1 MKKIFIIFIFI
12 SFYSSA
18 KAQATLGWEK
28 TVRPDGSNLTN
39 SEGNTIT
46 RDAFQ
51 DPTGI
56 VFSNNGKK
64 VFASNRTVSGNP
76 KHECIKQMNLGKPY
90 DFITASTVVDEASP
104 LETKVGLSGNA
115 DIRCTDLRFNR
126 DGTQLFVSNITGK
139 IHGFDLANPFDLK
152 NLTYN
157 SNVSADFGFY
167 ISFNFNN
174 EGTKLF
180 VLDGVQDGQHIDEYN
195 LSTAYDLTSAT
206 LSNTLNLEADPT
218 NTHLGSKDLGR
229 SLRFTQDGRSM
240 FVLIQD
246 GDNNNNTT
254 LDSIFQFRLTQSF
267 DTSTASL
274 IGSVTLPETLNLAG
288 LGLAFS
294 PGGDKLYIASD
305 LGPQVLSERMIDGNS
320 TDVVVQV
327 NLSCNFGIAA
337 CVSDPTSGLAT
348 QIQLAKNNV
357 SENSSIIFK
366 RFEWIKRNRNRNN
379 FNNFNASIKSDNLLI
394 NYLFDKA
401 QDKAVIQTASLKKNS
416 SKDKKNNWSYWSNG
430 DLTYGNY
437 HGKTDVLGTVLEK
450 PKDITTSGITFGA
463 DKKNSKNSFYGYAI
477 RYADGKARLGSSG
490 DTLMDSTTLSYYFI
504 EPFNDN
510 GYRNIVF
517 GLSSFNYKLQ
527 TQSTVTGNRNGQ
539 QIFTAIDVRNDS
551 EFSSFNLTPSFKLK
565 YSITE
570 LSDFTEYMTNV
581 SSGATNVI
589 YGSESFVA
597 GDLATGILFNTD
609 PYKYNNKT
617 TSHNGGLE
625 FVYDYSPDV
634 ITDYSFSDDSN
645 TEFYEIEKYSQ
656 SNIRLSYGI
665 EEVYENNLTL
675 SFNYERLQH
684 LNSSNYVSEH
694 AYNNEDS
701 YSESFFFK
709 VGHIKKEDYQLALS
723 LDALQDYKLNSHY
736 SKKLGVF
743 NLDFDANYNFM
754 SVVPEYGALVN
765 ISNKF

>member
-1 MKKIFIIFIFI
+1 MRLIQLLFLLASITICLETKAI
-12 SFYSSA
+12 
-18 KAQATLGWEK
+18 AQATLAWET
-28 TVRPDGSNLTN
+28 TVRPEGSNLTS
-39 SEGNTIT
+39 SEGATIT

-56 VFSNNGKK
+56 AFSNNGKK
-64 VFASNRTVSGNP
+64 VFASNRNVSGT
-76 KHECIKQMNLGKPY
+76 HECIKQMNLGTPY
-90 DFITASTVVDEASP
+90 DFRTASTVVDEASP
-104 LETKVGLSGNA
+104 LETKVGLSNDA

-139 IHGFDLANPFDLK
+139 IHGFDLAKPFDLK

-180 VLDGVQDGQHIDEYN
+180 VLDGTQDGQHIDEYN

-218 NTHLGSKDLGR
+218 NTHLGDKDQGR

-246 GDNNNNTT
+246 GDNLNNTT
-254 LDSIFQFRLTQSF
+254 LDSIFQFRLTRSF
-267 DTSTASL
+267 DTSSASL

-305 LGPQVLSERMIDGNS
+305 LGPQVLQERMIDGNS

-357 SENSSIIFK
+357 SENSSVIFK

-401 QDKAVIQTASLKKNS
+401 QDKAVIQTASIKKNS

-437 HGKTDVLGTVLEK
+437 HGKTDVFGTALEK
-450 PKDITTSGITFGA
+450 PKDIITSGITFGV
-463 DKKNSKNSFYGYAI
+463 DKKNSKNNFYGYAI

-490 DTLMDSTTLSYYFI
+490 DTLMDSTTLNYYFI
-504 EPFNDN
+504 TPFNDN
-510 GYRNIVF
+510 GYSNMVL
-517 GLSSFNYKLQ
+517 GLSSLKYKLQ
-527 TQSTVTGNRNGQ
+527 TQGTVTGNRNGQ
-539 QIFTAIDVRNDS
+539 QIFTTIDVRNDS
-551 EFSSFNLTPSFKLK
+551 EFGSFNFTPSFKLK
-565 YSITE
+565 YAITE
-570 LSDFTEYMTNV
+570 LSDFTEFMTNV

-589 YGSESFVA
+589 YGSEIFAA

-609 PYKYNNKT
+609 PFKYNNKT
-617 TSHNGGLE
+617 TSHNGGIE

-634 ITDYSFSDDSN
+634 NTDYSFSDTSN
-645 TEFYEIEKYSQ
+645 TELYEIEKYSQ
-656 SNIRLSYGI
+656 SNIRFSYGI

-684 LNSSNYVSEH
+684 LDSLNYGSND
-694 AYNNEDS
+694 NS
-701 YSESFFFK
+701 YSESFFLK
-709 VGHIKKEDYQLALS
+709 VGHIKEEDYQLALS

-743 NLDFDANYNFM
+743 DLDVDAKYNFT
-754 SVVPEYGALVN
+754 SVVPEYGALVQ